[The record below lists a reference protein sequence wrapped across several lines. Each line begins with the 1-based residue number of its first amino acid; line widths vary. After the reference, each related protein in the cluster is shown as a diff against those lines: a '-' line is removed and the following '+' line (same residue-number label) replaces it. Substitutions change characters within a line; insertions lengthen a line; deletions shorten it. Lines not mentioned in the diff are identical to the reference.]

1 MYHWN
6 PLRKLRVKLNQYLIG
21 AVCIITAVFICNIVR
36 HLSNLYIV
44 DNYEN
49 EALDKKTVYFAVKP
63 YPYINMEFLLGES
76 IVENATLLLHAK
88 GSGLY
93 YEVIFSSGKNDI
105 FHGKFFS
112 TEDFISGN
120 RSAVVG
126 STTSY
131 DNNHVYI
138 NGKDYIVKGAMAESI
153 NKALNYSVFFTEGRL
168 DNVPVTS
175 VFAIASQS
183 KKDIK
188 KTLERISNAL
198 EDRGMELQVIDYRKT
213 QYTDFIDYHK
223 QLIILLAGVGII
235 LFLMNIISIA
245 FWLMGKRGK
254 ERVWFLFGYSHIKL
268 RLGLEYIRTLIVSLL
283 IGIAIYILFWNHDS
297 NVIHNIMISSMI
309 TIFMEMTSLLI
320 ALLVHKSWGD

>member
-1 MYHWN
+1 LYRWN

-36 HLSNLYIV
+36 HLNNLYIV

-49 EALDKKTVYFAVKP
+49 EALNKKTVYFAVKS
-63 YPYINMEFLLGES
+63 YPFMNMEFLLGES

-112 TEDFISGN
+112 KEDFISGN

-126 STTSY
+126 SATSY

-138 NGKDYIVKGAMAESI
+138 KEKDYTVKDAMAESI

-168 DNVPVTS
+168 DKVTATS
-175 VFAIASQS
+175 VFAIASQN

-188 KTLERISNAL
+188 KTLERISKAL

-213 QYTDFIDYHK
+213 QYADFIDYHQ
-223 QLIILLAGVGII
+223 QLIILLAGLGII

-268 RLGLEYIRTLIVSLL
+268 RLGLEYIRTLIVSLF
-283 IGIAIYILFWNHDS
+283 IGIAVYSLVWGKDS
-297 NVIHNIMISSMI
+297 NAIQNIMISSMI
-309 TIFMEMTSLLI
+309 TIFMEMASLLI
-320 ALLVHKSWGD
+320 VLVAHKSWEE

>member
-1 MYHWN
+1 LYRWN

-36 HLSNLYIV
+36 HLNNLYIV

-49 EALDKKTVYFAVKP
+49 EALNKKTVYFAVKS
-63 YPYINMEFLLGES
+63 YPFMNMEFLLGES

-88 GSGLY
+88 GTGLY

-105 FHGKFFS
+105 FQGKFFS
-112 TEDFISGN
+112 KEDFISGK

-126 STTSY
+126 SATSY

-138 NGKDYIVKGAMAESI
+138 KEKDYTVKGAMAESI

-168 DNVPVTS
+168 DKVPATS
-175 VFAIASQS
+175 VFAIASQN

-188 KTLERISNAL
+188 KTLERISKAL

-213 QYTDFIDYHK
+213 QYADFIDYHQ
-223 QLIILLAGVGII
+223 QLIILLAGLGVI

-268 RLGLEYIRTLIVSLL
+268 RLGLEYIRTLIVSLF
-283 IGIAIYILFWNHDS
+283 IGIAVYSLVWGKDS
-297 NVIHNIMISSMI
+297 NVIQNIMISSMI
-309 TIFMEMTSLLI
+309 TIFMEMASLLI
-320 ALLVHKSWGD
+320 VLVAHKSWEE